1 MSTPVTTAVPATI
14 RRLLVGRSLSLLGT
28 AMIPTALILAIIEAT
43 DSGTAVGVVL
53 ACELIPQLLLLPIG
67 GVIADRLRPQ
77 RLAFAADVVRGL
89 VQLAIG
95 VELLLGS
102 MQILHLAILSAI
114 AGAAIAIG
122 TPTMSPLVIATV
134 PERDRLRVNGQLG
147 MARGLALVVG
157 PGVVGLLIVT
167 VGAGWLF
174 VVIAAVF
181 FAGGALLGGLR
192 TAARP
197 ARSKEATFVRDLV
210 EGWTEV
216 RKRRWFWTNLL
227 GHGVSNLTAGIFMT
241 LGPLIAIRVLGG
253 EISWVIIYQCGM
265 VGMIIGSFLAPRL
278 PIARPLIATSLG
290 GAVFAL
296 PLAAFAIPGP
306 VWLNAA
312 AYFVA
317 MLGLGILNTL
327 WQTVMQ
333 QQFPPQTL
341 ARADSYDALLSFAA
355 RPLGLA
361 LAAPVAMMTSESTVL
376 IFAAVLVGGFNV
388 ALLALPDVRRMP
400 LRSAP
405 ETAVAVPVEM
415 PTTAQAT
422 DTEKTSPRS
431 SA

>member
-1 MSTPVTTAVPATI
+1 MSDPAVTAVPAMV
-14 RRLLVGRSLSLLGT
+14 RRLLIGRTLSLLGT

-43 DSGTAVGVVL
+43 GSGTAVGVVL
-53 ACELIPQLLLLPIG
+53 ASELIPQLLLLPVG
-67 GVIADRLRPQ
+67 GVIADRVRPQ
-77 RLAFAADVVRGL
+77 RLAFATDVVRGL
-89 VQLAIG
+89 AQLAIG
-95 VELLLGS
+95 VELLIGS
-102 MQILHLAILSAI
+102 AQLLHLSILSAI
-114 AGAAIAIG
+114 AGAAIALG
-122 TPTMSPLVIATV
+122 TPTMSPLVISTV

-147 MARGLALVVG
+147 VARGLALVVG
-157 PGVVGLLIVT
+157 PGIVGALIVT

-174 VVIAAVF
+174 VAIALVF
-181 FAGGALLGGLR
+181 FAGGSMLGGLR

-197 ARSKEATFVRDLV
+197 PRSKEATFFRDLA
-210 EGWTEV
+210 EGWSEV

-265 VGMIIGSFLAPRL
+265 VGMIAGAFVAPRL
-278 PIARPLIATSLG
+278 SLARPLIATSLG

-317 MLGLGILNTL
+317 MFGLGILNTL

-361 LAAPVAMMTSESTVL
+361 LAAPVAAMTSEAGVL
-376 IFAAVLVGGFNV
+376 IGAAVLVGAFNMG
-388 ALLALPDVRRMP
+388 LLALPDVRRM
-400 LRSAP
+400 RFRA
-405 ETAVAVPVEM
+405 
-415 PTTAQAT
+415 
-422 DTEKTSPRS
+422 SPDKED
-431 SA
+431 ALA